1 MRKSDSLLASSG
13 LLQSL
18 GFTLSLMGFMLL
30 NLVTSEESIAQ
41 GNLLIMPRRVV
52 FEGSKKSEDLTL
64 VNTGKDTAKYV
75 ISIVQMRMKEDGSF
89 ETITKPDSG
98 QNFADKYLRYFPRT
112 VTLGPNETQLVK
124 MQVSK
129 ADKLAP
135 GEYRSH
141 IYFRA
146 VPKEKPLGETDV
158 IKDTASGVSIR
169 LNPVFGITI
178 PVIIRVG
185 ENNTTVKLSDLSFE
199 MVKDTLPRFKMMFKR
214 SGNMSVYG
222 DVEVNYISAQG
233 KVTRV
238 AMVKGIAVYTP
249 ISNRTF
255 EFNLDRVPG
264 INWHSGKLHVIY
276 ETPVDIKAVKLA
288 EMEIALH

>member
-1 MRKSDSLLASSG
+1 MRKSGLIR
-13 LLQSL
+13 LLQSMCCIL
-18 GFTLSLMGFMLL
+18 FLISFILLSLLSSNEVM
-30 NLVTSEESIAQ
+30 AQ

-52 FEGSKKSEDLTL
+52 FEGAKKSEDLTL

-89 ETITKPDSG
+89 EQIAKPDSG
-98 QNFADKYLRYFPRT
+98 QNFADKFLRYFPRT

-124 MQVSK
+124 MQLTRTE
-129 ADKLAP
+129 KLSP

-146 VPKEKPLGETDV
+146 VPTEKPLGETDV
-158 IKDTASGVSIR
+158 NKDTSTAVSIR
-169 LNPVFGITI
+169 LNPIFGITI

-185 ENNTTVKLSDLSFE
+185 ENTTSVKLSDLAFE
-199 MVKDTLPRFKMMFKR
+199 MVKDTVPRFKMMFKR
-214 SGNMSVYG
+214 TGNMSVYG

-238 AMVKGIAVYTP
+238 AMIKGIAVYTP
-249 ISNRTF
+249 ISNRRF
-255 EFNLDRVPG
+255 QFNLDKVAG
-264 INWHSGKLHVIY
+264 VDWHSGKLHVLY
-276 ETPVDIKAVKLA
+276 ETPIDIKAVKISEA
-288 EMEIALH
+288 ELVLH